1 MQLSDALSPVKS
13 NGAKADRQ
21 SAGSNSAV
29 QTVPPATGAKTM
41 QFSAIFSGLS
51 QADEARETRD
61 TSTEDVSAKDNET
74 DETHPKERGGADV
87 EMASTTTKKPAQGDL
102 DDNTSSMIDEAPL
115 EIAARAS
122 KAQPTGEKSIP
133 KAHRV
138 QSLAEVSL
146 WPKADQIQK
155 HIGPAANSSSRL
167 DGNGTVHAPHLVAPP
182 PAATSVSEYGLQ
194 KEPAKNVNFDKALSQ
209 PADREPKSN
218 ENAPAP
224 KTVGRDEA
232 IPRSVPTN
240 SRGPETPRQDQTR
253 PTTNPV
259 GARPLNLPVGLTSE
273 KTEHFSG
280 DPIKQ
285 VSKTS
290 GKPDVQKPE
299 ALPNSLDEKKPSL
312 TGPISPRAASN
323 ANTALNLTSEHTT
336 SRREVRIPTTAPQH
350 DGQTEI
356 RLDHPQSAQA
366 GAARTASSA
375 GHTLSAV
382 PDGQLPPALT
392 SGITTAKN
400 GREARDSLHNT
411 DGSEPEA
418 VAIDKTQAP
427 LVPAQTRAPL
437 MAKSFALPHQSS
449 DTATS
454 LGLGSSDENPESEL
468 IQTQLTEQSRS
479 VSQTPTQFAAKTGI
493 PQHIPRQLAEV
504 IHTSG
509 SKSVDVAL
517 NPEELGRVR
526 LSISQ
531 VEGGLVVNV
540 QAERPETLDML
551 RRNIDQLDQELK
563 LLGYADPDFSFSH
576 EGGDANQER
585 DGIGTENS
593 IAADQQE
600 APVDDAVAD
609 NRSSPLNNAGLD
621 IRL

>member
-1 MQLSDALSPVKS
+1 MQLSDALSPVNS

-21 SAGSNSAV
+21 SAGLNSAV
-29 QTVPPATGAKTM
+29 QAVPHATGAKTM
-41 QFSAIFSGLS
+41 QFSAILSGLS

-61 TSTEDVSAKDNET
+61 TSTEDVGAKDNET
-74 DETHPKERGGADV
+74 DETHPKERGDANV
-87 EMASTTTKKPAQGDL
+87 ETASPSPEKPAQGER

-115 EIAARAS
+115 EIAARTS
-122 KAQPTGEKSIP
+122 KAQPPGEKSIP

-146 WPKADQIQK
+146 WPKADQIHK
-155 HIGPAANSSSRL
+155 HIGPATNSSGRL
-167 DGNGTVHAPHLVAPP
+167 DGDGTVHAPHLVAPA
-182 PAATSVSEYGLQ
+182 PAATSVSEYELQ
-194 KEPAKNVNFDKALSQ
+194 KESAKNVNFDKALSQ
-209 PADREPKSN
+209 LADREPKSN
-218 ENAPAP
+218 ETAPAP
-224 KTVGRDEA
+224 RFVGRDEA
-232 IPRSVPTN
+232 IPRSIPTN
-240 SRGPETPRQDQTR
+240 SRGSETPRQDQAR
-253 PTTNPV
+253 PTINPV
-259 GARPLNLPVGLTSE
+259 GARPLNLPVGLTSKE
-273 KTEHFSG
+273 TEHSSG
-280 DPIKQ
+280 NPIKQ

-290 GKPDVQKPE
+290 GTPDVQKPE

-312 TGPISPRAASN
+312 TRAIAPQAVSN
-323 ANTALNLTSEHTT
+323 ANTALNRTSEHTT
-336 SRREVRIPTTAPQH
+336 SPRGMRNPTTAPQH

-366 GAARTASSA
+366 GAARPTSSA
-375 GHTLSAV
+375 GHILSAA
-382 PDGQLPPALT
+382 PDGQLPPTLT
-392 SGITTAKN
+392 SGITTAKT
-400 GREARDSLHNT
+400 GREARDSLPNT
-411 DGSEPEA
+411 DRSEPEA

-427 LVPAQTRAPL
+427 LVTAQTRVPL
-437 MAKSFALPHQSS
+437 TAKSFALPHQSS
-449 DTATS
+449 DAATS
-454 LGLGSSDENPESEL
+454 LGLGSSDENSESEL

-531 VEGGLVVNV
+531 AEGGLVVNV

-563 LLGYADPDFSFSH
+563 LLGYADPGFSFSH

-585 DGIGTENS
+585 DGISTENS

-600 APVDDAVAD
+600 TPVDDAD
-609 NRSSPLNNAGLD
+609 NRSSPLNTAGLD

>member
-1 MQLSDALSPVKS
+1 
-13 NGAKADRQ
+13 
-21 SAGSNSAV
+21 
-29 QTVPPATGAKTM
+29 M

-61 TSTEDVSAKDNET
+61 TSTEDLSAKDNET

-87 EMASTTTKKPAQGDL
+87 ETASTSPEKRAQGEL
-102 DDNTSSMIDEAPL
+102 DDNTSNMIDEAPL

-146 WPKADQIQK
+146 WPKADQIQN
-155 HIGPAANSSSRL
+155 AANSSSRL
-167 DGNGTVHAPHLVAPP
+167 DGDGTVHAPHLVAPP
-182 PAATSVSEYGLQ
+182 PAATSVSEYELQ

-240 SRGPETPRQDQTR
+240 SRGSETPRQDQTR

-259 GARPLNLPVGLTSE
+259 GTRPLNLPVGLTSE

-290 GKPDVQKPE
+290 GTPDVQKPE

-336 SRREVRIPTTAPQH
+336 SRREVRNSTTAPQH

-375 GHTLSAV
+375 GHTLSAI

-392 SGITTAKN
+392 SGITTAKTS
-400 GREARDSLHNT
+400 REARDSLHNT

-418 VAIDKTQAP
+418 VAIDKTQVP

-449 DTATS
+449 NAATS
-454 LGLGSSDENPESEL
+454 LGLGLSDENLENEL

-479 VSQTPTQFAAKTGI
+479 VSQTPTQFAAKAGI

-531 VEGGLVVNV
+531 AEGGLVVNV

-563 LLGYADPDFSFSH
+563 LLGYADPGFSFSH

-600 APVDDAVAD
+600 APVVDADAD